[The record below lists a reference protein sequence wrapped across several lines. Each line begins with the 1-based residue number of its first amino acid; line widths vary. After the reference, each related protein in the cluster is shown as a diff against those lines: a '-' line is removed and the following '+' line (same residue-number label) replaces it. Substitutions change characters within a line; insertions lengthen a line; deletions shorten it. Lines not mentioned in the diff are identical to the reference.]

1 MRLERE
7 FAEDQQELIAPTVEV
22 VGVDVEND
30 VDEAPDI
37 VDGDGLGVKVQEGSD
52 LLEQQRRVKVCRA
65 SCRRGRPARRGLH
78 GSGGLQ
84 GGGGERPFP
93 VRAGDGVVAGFGGV
107 GGLLFSLGEASE
119 GRIGAR
125 LPFLG
130 SSTVLLLGQAHG
142 ELLLLEV
149 GGWCSSSRSRFQIDD
164 LGVGGAG
171 RRAGHGAARQEAGA
185 HALLGREGGVAGA

>member
-84 GGGGERPFP
+84 GGGGGERPFP
-93 VRAGDGVVAGFGGV
+93 VRAGDGGGAGFGGV

-119 GRIGAR
+119 GRIVGR

-130 SSTVLLLGQAHG
+130 NSTVLLLGQAHG

-149 GGWCSSSRSRFQIDD
+149 GGWCGGSGSRF
-164 LGVGGAG
+164 
-171 RRAGHGAARQEAGA
+171 
-185 HALLGREGGVAGA
+185 